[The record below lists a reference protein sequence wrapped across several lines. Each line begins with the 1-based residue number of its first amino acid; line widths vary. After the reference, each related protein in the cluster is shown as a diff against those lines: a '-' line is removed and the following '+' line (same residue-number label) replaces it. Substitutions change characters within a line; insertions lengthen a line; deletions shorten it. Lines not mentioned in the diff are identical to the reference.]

1 MDFLYGHVRKLSDF
15 EEPDMTDILESDM
28 FQSSG
33 MGNDSYMDNDWLNSL
48 FDDPVLNDKMMTEA
62 VQPPCIKSEHS
73 YSITNSDHNPASPL
87 PLGKLEDMD
96 SDMFSSSSN
105 LDVIQKSQLIQA
117 AATASQSYKSEQLKT
132 DPLLATT
139 TACVTS
145 TTSARPTTILLT
157 TTTSSTTSHAFS
169 HCSQPVF
176 PSTLQIK
183 QEPVDSFD
191 MLQDHT
197 VSMDSVMLPPTP
209 PSSAGSDSDGSQSPQ
224 RSAPNSPQRQSP
236 VRLYHIH
243 QPHHANSPPLGA
255 ESSLCRDLGLSQPL
269 FLSPMP
275 QSGVLI
281 LTEEEKRTL
290 ISEGY
295 PIPTKLPLT
304 KQEEKNLKKVR
315 RKIKN
320 KISAQESRRKK
331 KEYLEA
337 LEKRV
342 EAYNHENSDLKK
354 KVESLENNNRS
365 LLGQLQKL
373 QALVGRMPKPS
384 AASATQTGTVL
395 MVLVLCFAVFLGGFG
410 PTSLNIGYTGA
421 GPSTL
426 VFQQPS
432 PLRPQPNMGPGVVR
446 AQDTSDAYATPNLKS
461 RVLMSLARDEVD
473 DWCNDYRPLF
483 PWQQDQSCPMDA
495 GPEDA
500 EASTGLAEPGP
511 ENMMPTVPG
520 SFIDSKPMDIAVV
533 TVAVGAAQVNSTES
547 AEEYQALMHPDIAV
561 SPMLSHLANFT
572 AELETA

>member
-236 VRLYHIH
+236 
-243 QPHHANSPPLGA
+243 
-255 ESSLCRDLGLSQPL
+255 
-269 FLSPMP
+269 MP

-320 KISAQESRRKK
+320 KVWKICMCSTVYFSTRESKK
-331 KEYLEA
+331 KERIPGGIRE
-337 LEKRV
+337 
-342 EAYNHENSDLKK
+342 K